1 MYLLGRKFTIP
12 LSLSLGV
19 LLGGCVVA
27 DSQAWLTP
35 DSFARTDQVNERIDT
50 LEDSLEHSLKNWCV
64 FQDGRSQAQLASTN
78 ATVDLLRTVHS
89 DVQQLR
95 LAQRT
100 VTPECP
106 PTNNDSELGEKQ
118 ILGEVEWVG
127 LPSIG
132 TYLESRVDTG
142 AASSSLS
149 ARDITPF
156 ERDGE
161 DWVRFKLA
169 LDDDDAVVDNI
180 RDKNI
185 EAKRVRTARIRQA
198 SGTDERPVIELPV
211 KMGNIEQTVEFTLT
225 DRSRMTYP
233 ILLGRNFLRDIA
245 VVDVSRQYTFDRPE
259 YSGGAPV
266 EDSDGDESAER

>member
-1 MYLLGRKFTIP
+1 M
-12 LSLSLGV
+12 
-19 LLGGCVVA
+19 VA

-50 LEDSLEHSLKNWCV
+50 LEHSLKSWCA

-78 ATVDLLRTVHS
+78 ATVDLLRIVRS

-95 LAQRT
+95 LDQRT

-106 PTNNDSELGEKQ
+106 PINNDSELGEKQ

-169 LDDDDAVVDNI
+169 LDDDDAVVDSL
-180 RDKNI
+180 RDKSI
-185 EAKRVRTARIRQA
+185 EAERVRTARIRQA
-198 SGTDERPVIELPV
+198 SGTEERAVIELPV
-211 KMGNIEQTVEFTLT
+211 KMGSIEQTVEFTLT
-225 DRSRMTYP
+225 DRSRLTYP

-259 YSGGAPV
+259 YAGGAPA
-266 EDSDGDESAER
+266 EDADDDESAEPHNGENGDDT